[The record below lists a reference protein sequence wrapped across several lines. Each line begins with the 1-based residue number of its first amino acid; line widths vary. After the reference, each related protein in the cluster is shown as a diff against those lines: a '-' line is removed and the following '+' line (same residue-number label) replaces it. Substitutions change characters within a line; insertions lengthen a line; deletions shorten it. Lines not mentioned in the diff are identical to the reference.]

1 MPLLPKTD
9 AILIREVWNENL
21 EEEFSLIREIVDD
34 YPYVA
39 MDTEFPGIVLRPVGN
54 FKNSYDYHY
63 QTLKDNVDMLKLIQL
78 GLTFSDEQG
87 NLPTCGTDKYCIW
100 QFNFR
105 EFNVNE
111 DVFANDSIELLRQ
124 SGIDFKKNNEKGID
138 AQRFG
143 ELLMS
148 SGIVLNDSVHWV
160 TFHSGY
166 DFGYL
171 LKLLTCH
178 NLPDTQVG
186 FFNLIN
192 VYFPTVYDIKH
203 LMKFCNS
210 LHGGLNKLAELL
222 EVERVGI
229 CHQAGSDSLLT
240 SCTFRKLKE
249 NFFSGSMEKYA
260 GVLYGLG
267 VENGQREY
275 GVLRNK
281 AWEDMEGGEDGKSW
295 NEIEILFEHQDK
307 ENVRHFKVLKIKVTF
322 RLYRK
327 DKGSNFID
335 EAPVA
340 VEAAAAPA
348 LGEPMD
354 IMTALQLVL
363 RKSLAHG
370 GLIRGLHEAAK
381 VIEKHAAQLC
391 VLAEDCDQPDYVKLV
406 KALCADHNVNML
418 TVPSAKTLGEWA
430 GLCKIDSEGKAR
442 KVVGCSCVVVKDFGE
457 DHEALHVV
465 QQHVKA

>member
-1 MPLLPKTD
+1 MSLLLKGD
-9 AILIREVWNENL
+9 SILIREVWNDNL
-21 EEEFSLIREIVDD
+21 EEEFAHIREIVDD
-34 YPYVA
+34 FPYIA

-54 FKNSYDYHY
+54 FKNSNDYHY
-63 QTLKDNVDMLKLIQL
+63 QTLKDNVDVLKLIQL

-124 SGIDFKKNNEKGID
+124 SGIDLNKNNENGID
-138 AQRFG
+138 AVRFG

-148 SGIVLNDSVHWV
+148 SGIVLNDNVYWV

-171 LKLLTCH
+171 VKLLTCQ
-178 NLPDTQVG
+178 NLPDTQAG

-192 VYFPTVYDIKH
+192 MYFPTLYDIQH

-240 SCTFRKLKE
+240 ACTFRKLKE
-249 NFFSGSMEKYA
+249 NFFSGSLEKYA

-267 VENGQREY
+267 VENGQ
-275 GVLRNK
+275 NT
-281 AWEDMEGGEDGKSW
+281 
-295 NEIEILFEHQDK
+295 H
-307 ENVRHFKVLKIKVTF
+307 
-322 RLYRK
+322 
-327 DKGSNFID
+327 
-335 EAPVA
+335 
-340 VEAAAAPA
+340 
-348 LGEPMD
+348 
-354 IMTALQLVL
+354 
-363 RKSLAHG
+363 
-370 GLIRGLHEAAK
+370 
-381 VIEKHAAQLC
+381 
-391 VLAEDCDQPDYVKLV
+391 
-406 KALCADHNVNML
+406 
-418 TVPSAKTLGEWA
+418 
-430 GLCKIDSEGKAR
+430 
-442 KVVGCSCVVVKDFGE
+442 
-457 DHEALHVV
+457 
-465 QQHVKA
+465 

>member
-1 MPLLPKTD
+1 MPLLPKND
-9 AILIREVWNENL
+9 SIHIREVWNDNL
-21 EEEFSLIREIVDD
+21 EEEFELIREIVDD
-34 YPYVA
+34 YPYIA

-54 FKNSYDYHY
+54 FKNSSDYHY

-78 GLTFSDEQG
+78 GLTFSDEEG
-87 NLPTCGTDKYCIW
+87 NLPTCGTDCQCIW

-124 SGIDFKKNNEKGID
+124 SGIDFKKNNEMGMD
-138 AQRFG
+138 AKRFG

-148 SGIVLNDSVHWV
+148 SGIVLNDNVHWV

-171 LKLLTCH
+171 LKLLTCQ
-178 NLPDTQVG
+178 NLPDTKVG

-192 VYFPTVYDIKH
+192 MYFPTVYDIKH

-249 NFFSGSMEKYA
+249 NFFSGSLEKYA

-267 VENGQREY
+267 VENGQ
-275 GVLRNK
+275 
-281 AWEDMEGGEDGKSW
+281 SSS
-295 NEIEILFEHQDK
+295 H
-307 ENVRHFKVLKIKVTF
+307 
-322 RLYRK
+322 
-327 DKGSNFID
+327 
-335 EAPVA
+335 
-340 VEAAAAPA
+340 
-348 LGEPMD
+348 
-354 IMTALQLVL
+354 
-363 RKSLAHG
+363 
-370 GLIRGLHEAAK
+370 
-381 VIEKHAAQLC
+381 
-391 VLAEDCDQPDYVKLV
+391 
-406 KALCADHNVNML
+406 
-418 TVPSAKTLGEWA
+418 
-430 GLCKIDSEGKAR
+430 
-442 KVVGCSCVVVKDFGE
+442 
-457 DHEALHVV
+457 
-465 QQHVKA
+465 